1 MFFTPAQFQI
11 FFVQT
16 LIEITKVNHSEV
28 CRQVHHAQL
37 QLQVLELELVQTK
50 HAVPVL
56 VILLA

>member
-16 LIEITKVNHSEV
+16 LIEITKVNHSEA